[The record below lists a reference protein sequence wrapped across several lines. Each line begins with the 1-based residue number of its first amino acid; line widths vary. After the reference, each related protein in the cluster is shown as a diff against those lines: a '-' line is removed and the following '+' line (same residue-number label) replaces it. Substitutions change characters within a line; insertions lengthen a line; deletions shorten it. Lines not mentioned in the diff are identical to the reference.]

1 MVPKELKDQGRVGLV
16 MAPEV
21 APEPDGEWRPKGRR
35 MTIQQFL
42 VEGMWWDWG
51 VECGD
56 GNADDGS
63 LPTCGKCKVF
73 G

>member
-42 VEGMWWDWG
+42 VEGD
-51 VECGD
+51 VV
-56 GNADDGS
+56 GS
-63 LPTCGKCKVF
+63 GRRMRRRQCR
-73 G
+73 